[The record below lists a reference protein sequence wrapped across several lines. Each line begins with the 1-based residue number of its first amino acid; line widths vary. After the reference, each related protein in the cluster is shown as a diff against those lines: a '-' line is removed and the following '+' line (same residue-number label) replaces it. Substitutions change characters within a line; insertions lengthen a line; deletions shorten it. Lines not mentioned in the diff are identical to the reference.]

1 LRLYLDT
8 SALVKLY
15 VEEDGSSMVRQWV
28 DDADTVATSIIAFV
42 ETRAAFARRHREKR
56 ISSAAHARLV
66 RDFAADWDRYLVL
79 EATQPLMTRAGRL
92 AATHALRAD
101 DAIHLAAAITLQEKL
116 AEPVSF
122 ASWDARLVFA
132 ARKET
137 LQVMP
142 LN

>member
-1 LRLYLDT
+1 LRIYLDT

-15 VEEDGSSMVRQWV
+15 VEEEGSSMVRQWV

-42 ETRAAFARRHREKR
+42 EARAAFARRHREKR

-79 EATQPLMTRAGRL
+79 EATQPLMRLAGRL
-92 AATHALRAD
+92 AATHALRAY
-101 DAIHLAAAITLQEKL
+101 DAIHLASSKILRENL
-116 AEPVSF
+116 AESVFF
-122 ASWDARLVFA
+122 ASSDARLAAA
-132 ARKET
+132 ARKEG
-137 LQVMP
+137 LEVMP

>member
-1 LRLYLDT
+1 MRLYLDT

-15 VEEDGSSMVRQWV
+15 VEEEGSSMVRQWV

-42 ETRAAFARRHREKR
+42 EARAAFARRRREKR

-66 RDFAADWDRYLVL
+66 RDFEADWGRYLVL
-79 EATQPLMTRAGRL
+79 EAREPLIRRAGKL
-92 AATHALRAD
+92 TEIHPLRAY
-101 DAIHLAAAITLQEKL
+101 DAIHLASAKILREKL

-122 ASWDARLVFA
+122 TSWGARLVAA
-132 ARKET
+132 ARKEG
-137 LQVMP
+137 LEVIP